1 MSESTSTDIENR
13 VRRFI
18 AENLLFS
25 KNGYPHS
32 DETSFLETGVV
43 DSMGIME
50 LVMFIEENF
59 SINIEDHEV
68 IPDNFDSVCKVGS
81 YIRQKMTSA
90 S

>member
-1 MSESTSTDIENR
+1 MSASTSTDIESS
-13 VRRFI
+13 VRGFI

-43 DSMGIME
+43 DSMGVME

-59 SINIEDHEV
+59 SLTIEDHEV
-68 IPDNFDSVCKVGS
+68 IPDNFDSVSKVGI
-81 YIRQKMTSA
+81 YIRRKMTSTT
-90 S
+90 

>member
-1 MSESTSTDIENR
+1 MSASTSTDIESR
-13 VRRFI
+13 VRGFI

-25 KNGYPHS
+25 NKGYPHS

-68 IPDNFDSVCKVGS
+68 IPDNFDSVSKVGS
-81 YIRQKMTSA
+81 YIRQKMASA

>member
-13 VRRFI
+13 VREFI

-50 LVMFIEENF
+50 LVMFIEEVF

-81 YIRQKMTSA
+81 YIRRKLTPA